1 MKRAGRLPTLFRV
14 TLQRCPFNWKLGMG
28 GVMRRLF
35 FWLIVLLVIAGAGL
49 YFFADTVL
57 KVAIERGGSS
67 LAETDV
73 AVESLDVAVTE
84 SEGSINITGLT
95 IANPQGFSDSVLL
108 SLQGINLVIDIER
121 SSLSVLVIEEL
132 RVDNPQI
139 TYELGGGGNNMDK
152 LMENIERNVGGSS
165 SGSGSGMAPRYII
178 DQLIVTPGEVTIQ
191 LGSGKIASASLPEIN
206 LTDIG
211 ADSGGVTAGELGEII
226 MSQINVGVTTQVTV
240 GALANVIGGGIGAV
254 GGTVGDT
261 GKAVGESIGGAIKG
275 IFDRD

>member
-1 MKRAGRLPTLFRV
+1 
-14 TLQRCPFNWKLGMG
+14 
-28 GVMRRLF
+28 MRRLF

-139 TYELGGGGNNMDK
+139 TYELGSGGNNMDK
-152 LMENIERNVGGSS
+152 LMENIERNEGGSS

>member
-1 MKRAGRLPTLFRV
+1 
-14 TLQRCPFNWKLGMG
+14 
-28 GVMRRLF
+28 MRRLF

-73 AVESLDVAVTE
+73 AVKSLDVAVTE

-121 SSLSVLVIEEL
+121 SSFSVLAIEEL

-152 LMENIERNVGGSS
+152 LMDNIDRNVGGSS
-165 SGSGSGMAPRYII
+165 GGSESGFAPRYII
-178 DQLIVTPGEVTIQ
+178 DRLVVTPGEVTIQ
-191 LGSGKIASASLPEIN
+191 LGSGELASANLPEIN

-211 ADSGGVTAGELGEII
+211 ADSDGVTGGELGQIV
-226 MSQINVGVTTQVTV
+226 MSQINVGVTAQVTV

-261 GKAVGESIGGAIKG
+261 GKAVGEGLGGAIKG